1 MQMEPKKNNEALKYM
16 GLGTQMLVLLG
27 IAVWGGIELDKK
39 TGFKFPLFVVLF
51 PVIALFYSLY
61 SLIKKLNNT
70 KK

>member
-1 MQMEPKKNNEALKYM
+1 MSSNKGTREAMKYV

-39 TGFKFPLFVVLF
+39 TGFSFPLFVVLF
-51 PVIALFYSLY
+51 PVIALFYALY
-61 SLIKKLNNT
+61 SLIRSLNN